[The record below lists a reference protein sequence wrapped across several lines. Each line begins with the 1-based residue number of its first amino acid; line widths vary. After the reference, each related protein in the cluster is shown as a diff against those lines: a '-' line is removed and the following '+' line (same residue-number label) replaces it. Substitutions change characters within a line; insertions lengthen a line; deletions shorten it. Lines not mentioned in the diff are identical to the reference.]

1 MIADYQTPKPHRH
14 LCSHFAV
21 PCSGM
26 LNCVVEDEEFTTEGI
41 FINFDVLHTVNSEN
55 GNVLIALIDSTTAE
69 GQFIERNY
77 LHGQPYVMAEKELCD
92 DIRNV
97 FYNTKPKN
105 LSFAFFQCIY
115 RNENILMP
123 KEIDDRV
130 QTVLTYLEEIPAI
143 PQDMMQELCRK
154 TYLSQSRLSHLFSE
168 NMGISLH
175 RYLAFA
181 KIKKAAVYHSLGMSL
196 TEAAVAGG
204 FHSSAH
210 LSATMQRMFGIS
222 ISAFEKSAAK

>member
-1 MIADYQTPKPHRH
+1 M
-14 LCSHFAV
+14 
-21 PCSGM
+21 
-26 LNCVVEDEEFTTEGI
+26 VEGEEITTTGI
-41 FINFDVLHTVNSEN
+41 FINSDVLHTVNSEN
-55 GNVLIALIDSTTAE
+55 GDILIALIDSTTAE

-77 LHGQPYVMAEKELCD
+77 LQGRPYIIADKELCD

-97 FYNTKPKN
+97 FYNTQPKN

-130 QTVLTYLEEIPAI
+130 QTVLIYLEEIPAI
-143 PQDMMQELCRK
+143 PQDIMQQLCRK

-181 KIKKAAVYHSLGMSL
+181 KIKKAAVYHSSGMSL
-196 TEAAVAGG
+196 TEAAVTGG
-204 FHSSAH
+204 FHSSTH
-210 LSATMQRMFGIS
+210 LSAAMQRMFGIS

>member
-1 MIADYQTPKPHRH
+1 MIADYQKPKPHRH

-26 LNCVVEDEEFTTEGI
+26 LNCVVEGEEFTTEGI
-41 FINFDVLHTVNSEN
+41 FINSDVLHTVNSEN

-77 LHGQPYVMAEKELCD
+77 LHGQPYVMAEKELCKN
-92 DIRNV
+92 IRHIFN
-97 FYNTKPKN
+97 NTKPEK
-105 LSFAFFQCIY
+105 LSSAILSCLYQS
-115 RNENILMP
+115 ENIFMP

-130 QTVLTYLEEIPAI
+130 QTILTYLEEIPGI
-143 PQDMMQELCRK
+143 PQDIMQQLCRK

-181 KIKKAAVYHSLGMSL
+181 KMKKAAAYHGSGISL
-196 TEAAVAGG
+196 TDAAVAGG